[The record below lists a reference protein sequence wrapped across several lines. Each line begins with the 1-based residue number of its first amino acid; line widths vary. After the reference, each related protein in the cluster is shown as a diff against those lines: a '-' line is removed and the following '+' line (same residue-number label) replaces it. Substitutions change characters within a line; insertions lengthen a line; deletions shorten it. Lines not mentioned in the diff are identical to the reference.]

1 MNTESL
7 SMISS
12 HLSKLSFASSACVPI
27 HQSGFRLT
35 LPCPSTL
42 LCFWLLSVGIL
53 IGSLTA
59 QGPEI
64 QVGDNLV
71 IEGVPPIPAVI
82 ADEVRRYT
90 EARGATFLDWHPQK
104 QEMLISTRFGNSN
117 QVHRVIQPLGA
128 RSQLTFFNEPVA
140 GATYEPNAGQYFI
153 FSKDTGGNE
162 FSQLYRFDFSTGEVR
177 LLTDGGRSQN
187 GGILWNHA
195 KTAFAYSSTQRNG
208 TDRDIWLI
216 DPNDLESNK
225 LLLEVQGGGWSV
237 ADWSKD
243 DKRLLVLERLSI
255 NNSHLWMVDI
265 EKKSKSKVIE
275 FSQEVSI
282 ADAKF
287 SADGTK
293 LYLTTDVDGEFLE
306 LCQLDLKTQKIRSL
320 TKQIPW
326 DVEFFELSP
335 DRQSLVFSVNQAGV
349 SKLYLFNEA
358 TQEYRLL
365 DQLPE
370 GVCGGCKWHPDG
382 SVLAVTFAS
391 AQSTSDVYVV
401 QPADNK
407 VVRWTESELGGL
419 VASDLIEPQLIR
431 WKSFDEKEITGF
443 YYAPAKEKFSS
454 KRPVIINIH
463 GGPEGQSRPIFLG
476 RNNYFINE
484 LGVAMIYPN
493 VRGSSGFGKSF
504 LKLDNGLQREDS
516 VRDIGGLLDWISA
529 HPDLDATKIMVT
541 GGSYGGYMTLA
552 VATQYNDRI
561 ACSLDIVGISH
572 FGTFLKNTE
581 SYRRDLRRVEY
592 GDERDPKLAEFFE
605 KIAPLNNASKIT
617 KPLFI
622 VQGGNDPRVPLSE
635 AEQMRDKVKENKGR
649 VWYLMARDEGH
660 GFRKKNNADFQ
671 FYATILFVRENLLG
685 TAE

>member
-1 MNTESL
+1 MNSERSNMLSSQL
-7 SMISS
+7 SM
-12 HLSKLSFASSACVPI
+12 LRFARSESAPI
-27 HQSGFRLT
+27 RQPGFRLT
-35 LPCPSTL
+35 LPSPATS
-42 LCFWLLSVGIL
+42 LCCWLCHICMLS
-53 IGSLTA
+53 GSLAA
-59 QGPEI
+59 QGPSI

-71 IEGVPPIPAVI
+71 IEGIPQIPAAI
-82 ADEVRRYT
+82 ADEAGRYT

-104 QEMLISTRFGNSN
+104 QEMLISTRFGNAN

-162 FSQLYRFDFSTGEVR
+162 FSQLYRFDFSTGDVR

-187 GGILWNHA
+187 GALLWNNS
-195 KTAFAYSSTQRNG
+195 KTAFVYSSTRRNG
-208 TDRDIWLI
+208 TDRDIWWI
-216 DPNDLESNK
+216 DPQDPQSNK
-225 LLLEVQGGGWSV
+225 LLLEVQGGGWGA

-255 NNSHLWMVDI
+255 NNSHLWLVDI
-265 EKKSKSKVIE
+265 EKKTKSKVIE

-287 SADGTK
+287 SADGDN
-293 LYLTTDVDGEFLE
+293 LYLTTDVGGEFLE
-306 LCQLDLKTQKIRSL
+306 LCQLDLKTQEIRSL

-349 SKLYLFNEA
+349 SKLYWFHEA
-358 TQEYRLL
+358 TQEYRQLEH
-365 DQLPE
+365 LPE
-370 GVCGGCKWHPDG
+370 GVCGGCKWHPEG

-401 QPADNK
+401 QPVENK

-419 VASDLIEPQLIR
+419 VASDLVEPQLIR
-431 WKSFDEKEITGF
+431 WKSFDEKEISGF
-443 YYAPAKEKFSS
+443 YYAPDKKNFSG

-484 LGVAMIYPN
+484 LGVAIIYPN

-516 VRDIGGLLDWISA
+516 VRDIGGLLDWISV
-529 HPDLDATKIMVT
+529 HPDLDASKIMVT

-552 VATQYNDRI
+552 VATQYNERI

-635 AEQMRDKVKENKGR
+635 AEQMRDKVKANKGR
-649 VWYLMARDEGH
+649 VWYLMAKDEGH

-671 FYATILFVRENLLG
+671 FYSTILFVREHLLG